1 MQNAEIVEL
10 KPFKTVKT
18 ASEVETVINKSRF
31 IGRCFPVCDEGEAL
45 ALLLYVREA
54 HADASHNCYAYKI
67 GAHGELVRFSDDGE
81 PGGTAGLPIME
92 ALNKSGFT
100 NALCVVTRYFGG
112 ILLGAGGLARA
123 YSGGAA
129 AAIKAA
135 GTAMYVPGAV
145 IEVELNYSLYNILE
159 GYIRGSCE
167 VKSVEFLENV
177 RFKVLTERKRAGDF
191 MAGLVE
197 RANGRVEPRVVGEE
211 YVVR

>member
-1 MQNAEIVEL
+1 MEL
-10 KPFKTVKT
+10 KSYKTVKT

-31 IGRCFPVCDEGEAL
+31 ISRCFPVCDEKEAL
-45 ALLLYVREA
+45 ALLSSVREG

-67 GAHGELVRFSDDGE
+67 GARGELSRFSDDGE

-135 GTAMYVPGAV
+135 GTAFYVPGAV
-145 IEVELNYSLYNILE
+145 IEFEVDYSRYNILE
-159 GYIRGSCE
+159 GCIRERCE
-167 VKSVEFLENV
+167 VKSLEFLESV
-177 RFKVLTERKRAGDF
+177 RFTVLVECERANDF
-191 MAGLVE
+191 ISWLVE
-197 RANGRVEPRVVGEE
+197 RANGRVRPRVIGED
-211 YVVR
+211 YIIINS